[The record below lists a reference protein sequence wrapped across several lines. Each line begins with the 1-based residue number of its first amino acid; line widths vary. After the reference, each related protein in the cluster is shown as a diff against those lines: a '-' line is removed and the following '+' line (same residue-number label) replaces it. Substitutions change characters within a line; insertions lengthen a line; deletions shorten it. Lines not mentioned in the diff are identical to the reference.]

1 MKINEYN
8 QMMKYLTRRKD
19 PKKPD
24 DYIYDGSKGTI
35 RAERD
40 IKEEE
45 INKDPNILRRIKYY
59 SETYDD
65 VKLGK
70 DFDKAIAAED
80 KNLAA
85 LGRAKPNMYERGK
98 MIDGV
103 KKRLANS
110 RAYGYDPKNDK
121 PFTKIANNLGK
132 KKLTKSI
139 IKEMPLPKVM
149 PIDPTPYI
157 AARTIPEDPKLKEL
171 ERKVFADQKK
181 SQEEKNKGL
190 PSILGIKV

>member
-1 MKINEYN
+1 
-8 QMMKYLTRRKD
+8 MMKYLTRRKD

-85 LGRAKPNMYERGK
+85 LGRAKPNMYERK
-98 MIDGV
+98 HKFLELPAHPPPD
-103 KKRLANS
+103 RLTWEVLGTAEGLG
-110 RAYGYDPKNDK
+110 RA
-121 PFTKIANNLGK
+121 
-132 KKLTKSI
+132 KS
-139 IKEMPLPKVM
+139 
-149 PIDPTPYI
+149 PY
-157 AARTIPEDPKLKEL
+157 
-171 ERKVFADQKK
+171 
-181 SQEEKNKGL
+181 
-190 PSILGIKV
+190 

>member
-1 MKINEYN
+1 
-8 QMMKYLTRRKD
+8 MMKYLTRPKD
-19 PKKPD
+19 PKKIAKVERED
-24 DYIYDGSKGTI
+24 KYIVDGSKGTI
-35 RAERD
+35 RSERE

-45 INKDPNILRRIKYY
+45 INKDPNLLRRIKYY
-59 SETYDD
+59 NETYD
-65 VKLGK
+65 KFSLGK
-70 DFDKAIAAED
+70 EFDTEIAAED

-85 LGRAKPNMYERGK
+85 LGRAPQNILQRGK
-98 MIDGV
+98 KIDGI
-103 KKRLANS
+103 KKRLENS